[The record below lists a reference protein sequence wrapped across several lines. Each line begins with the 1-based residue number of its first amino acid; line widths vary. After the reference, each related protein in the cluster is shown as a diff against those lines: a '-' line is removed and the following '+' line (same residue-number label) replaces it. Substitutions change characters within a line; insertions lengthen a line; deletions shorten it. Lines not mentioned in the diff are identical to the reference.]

1 MIIEKNGVTPPLTF
15 KDLAGGEAF
24 FAKGSLKETLMVK
37 GYNFQGIGHCAMNL
51 ANGAVTVPKLET
63 EVVRANAKV
72 VV

>member
-24 FAKGSLKETLMVK
+24 FAKDALKETLLVK
-37 GYNFQGIGHCAMNL
+37 GYQFNGIGHCAMNL
-51 ANGAVTVPKLET
+51 SNGAVMVPKPET
-63 EVVRANAKV
+63 EVIRADAKV

>member
-24 FAKGSLKETLMVK
+24 FTKDSLKEYLMVK
-37 GYNFQGIGHCAMNL
+37 GYQYLGIGHCAMNL
-51 ANGAVTVPKLET
+51 SNGAVVVLKPGT
-63 EVVRANAKV
+63 EVVRSNAKV